1 MGIGFD
7 THEVTAFADAITKA
21 SAPARKDVEAV
32 VFKGAMNIKRDS
44 ARRIARHP
52 HWRRV
57 GAAIDFDTF
66 FSLKGPAAE
75 IGPNHGKPQGNLGHI
90 PEYGSPT
97 SAPTPYMRSAGR
109 RGRAAV
115 REGDGGPGREGAGA
129 VSQAVEDHFAAFFA
143 LLEADATLNPY
154 DGAVPTA
161 PAGRYSVV
169 YFYIETPSGLLA
181 PDAVSL
187 AGTSTVI
194 DGRAY
199 VHNVGLTQSSAR
211 IQSGPLAHRGAG
223 RDAR

>member
-7 THEVTAFADAITKA
+7 KHEVTAFADAITKA

-97 SAPTPYMRSAGR
+97 SAPTPYMRPA
-109 RGRAAV
+109 
-115 REGDGGPGREGAGA
+115 
-129 VSQAVEDHFAAFFA
+129 
-143 LLEADATLNPY
+143 ADAEEPRFVKAMEDL
-154 DGAVPTA
+154 AVKA
-161 PAGRYSVV
+161 L
-169 YFYIETPSGLLA
+169 GL
-181 PDAVSL
+181 
-187 AGTSTVI
+187 
-194 DGRAY
+194 
-199 VHNVGLTQSSAR
+199 
-211 IQSGPLAHRGAG
+211 
-223 RDAR
+223 